1 MAKTDSNPSN
11 RALGPTPAQGL
22 KALRLLAFLALGGL
36 ASCGGSPPPPTATAP
51 PPAAPPVAP
60 APVVPEPETPGPIA
74 GLTPLPS
81 PAQVVN
87 GLPQGRIDP
96 FAPVASAS
104 ATTDASGKSN
114 PNAKPP
120 LQLPEGFSFSGVV
133 STRGKAQAL
142 VQVGGQTGPLCVG
155 PRGFCPGSGI
165 APLLPAGWTVTSINV
180 GNGLLSLRQGGQSVT
195 LTL

>member
-1 MAKTDSNPSN
+1 
-11 RALGPTPAQGL
+11 
-22 KALRLLAFLALGGL
+22 
-36 ASCGGSPPPPTATAP
+36 
-51 PPAAPPVAP
+51 VA
-60 APVVPEPETPGPIA
+60 PEPEAPAPIA

-81 PAQVVN
+81 PAEVVG

-104 ATTDASGKSN
+104 GATVASGK
-114 PNAKPP
+114 PNSSAKAP

-133 STRGKAQAL
+133 SSQGNAQAL
-142 VQVGGQTGPLCVG
+142 VQVAGQTGPLCVG

-180 GNGLLSLRQGGQSVT
+180 GNGLLGLRQGGQS
-195 LTL
+195 LTLAL